1 MHLFHLKYLSVDTIL
16 CWGNSLQNS
25 AKYLASA
32 LLIDLQ
38 VTPEAKKKAADA
50 KARGDEAFK
59 RKDYTTAVDAY
70 TQVLVRLIGFLFNS
84 HLLPPPPLLKHMRKG
99 KRKQKIMM
107 NGCNYPLHG
116 ASIWIRF

>member
-1 MHLFHLKYLSVDTIL
+1 MHLFHLKYLSVDTIF
-16 CWGNSLQNS
+16 CWGNSLQSS

-59 RKDYTTAVDAY
+59 RKDYTMAVDAY
-70 TQVLVRLIGFLFNS
+70 TQVLHVRLIGFLLNS
-84 HLLPPPPLLKHMRKG
+84 HLSPSPL
-99 KRKQKIMM
+99 
-107 NGCNYPLHG
+107 
-116 ASIWIRF
+116 